1 MRQIV
6 DRLQESAF
14 KVSEQGQRLIRAE
27 IALAQ
32 AEIKAKVQQAA
43 PGVGLL
49 VFAGLLG
56 FLSLFAVMICIIW
69 ALASVVAIW
78 LAALITAAGFL
89 ILAALCG
96 LIGKTILQRVG
107 PPIPETALGIAKG
120 TPAELGIVPPSADD
134 AGLQG
139 EQ

>member
-32 AEIKAKVQQAA
+32 AEVKAKAQQAA

-49 VFAGLLG
+49 VFAGILA

-69 ALASVVAIW
+69 ALANVVPVW
-78 LAALITAAGFL
+78 LAALITAVGFL
-89 ILAALCG
+89 VLAAICG
-96 LIGKTILQRVG
+96 LVGKTILQKVG

-120 TPAELGIVPPSADD
+120 TPADLGLVPPAAEDTT
-134 AGLQG
+134 LQG
-139 EQ
+139 ER

>member
-32 AEIKAKVQQAA
+32 AEVKAKAQQAA

-49 VFAGLLG
+49 VFAGIFLG
-56 FLSLFAVMICIIW
+56 QPMD
-69 ALASVVAIW
+69 LAFTSFEVVAIV
-78 LAALITAAGFL
+78 LATVITRELIQDGRANWFEGCL
-89 ILAALCG
+89 LLGVYVILA
-96 LIGKTILQRVG
+96 IGFFHL
-107 PPIPETALGIAKG
+107 P
-120 TPAELGIVPPSADD
+120 D
-134 AGLQG
+134 
-139 EQ
+139 